1 MMICVSRACSPRLV
15 LDLEDGAPPTA
26 HRSDLGGHMRL
37 GLVGYGVGGR
47 YFHAPFM
54 AAAQGVEL
62 AGVVT
67 RSPERRAELA
77 ADFPGVPAH
86 DSLADLLAAG
96 VDAVTITTP
105 PRTRRELVLQAVAAG
120 VPTIAD
126 KPFAPDAAGGRE
138 LVAAAKEAGVPL
150 NVFHNRRWDAD
161 IRTLAAVLRGGELGE
176 LWRVESRMDQDNAA
190 TLEVGPDAGLLRDLG
205 SHLVDQVLWLLG
217 PARAVYA
224 ELDFVGSGDDRT
236 DCRFTVSLTHAGG
249 ARSQVSASKV
259 NHIEDRELRAYGS
272 AGSYVARGTDVQ
284 AQAVFAG
291 RRPVDEGDAWGY
303 DAPEHWG
310 TVNTAAG
317 SVAVPSE
324 QGAYQEF
331 YRRFAAAVRGDGEFP
346 VPAEQAVHTL
356 EVLDAAR
363 LSAAGNRVVELP
375 QG

>member
-1 MMICVSRACSPRLV
+1 
-15 LDLEDGAPPTA
+15 
-26 HRSDLGGHMRL
+26 MRL

-47 YFHAPFM
+47 YFHAPFI

-105 PRTRRELVLQAVAAG
+105 PQTRRELVLQAVAAG

-161 IRTLAAVLRGGELGE
+161 IRTLAAVLRGGLLGE

-217 PARAVYA
+217 PARTVYA
-224 ELDFVGSGDDRT
+224 ELNHVGSGSGRT

-310 TVNTAAG
+310 TLNTAAG
-317 SVAVPSE
+317 SVPVPSE

-331 YRRFAAAVRGDGEFP
+331 YRLFAAAVRGDGEFP

-363 LSAAGNRVVELP
+363 ASAAGNRVVELP
-375 QG
+375 QGDGPAVSGAAPPPS

>member
-1 MMICVSRACSPRLV
+1 
-15 LDLEDGAPPTA
+15 
-26 HRSDLGGHMRL
+26 MRL

-47 YFHAPFM
+47 YFHAPFI

-67 RSPERRAELA
+67 RSPDRRAELA
-77 ADFPGVPAH
+77 ADFPGVPAY
-86 DSLADLLAAG
+86 DSLSDLLVAG

-105 PRTRRELVLQAVAAG
+105 PQTRRELVRQAVAAG
-120 VPTIAD
+120 VPTVAD

-138 LVAAAKEAGVPL
+138 LVVAATEARVPL

-161 IRTLAAVLRGGELGE
+161 IRTLAAVLRGGQLGE

-217 PARAVYA
+217 PARSVHA
-224 ELDFVGSGDDRT
+224 ELDHVGSGDDRT
-236 DCRFTVSLTHAGG
+236 DCRFTVSLAHAGG

-272 AGSYVARGTDVQ
+272 GGSYVARGTDVQ

-291 RRPVDEGDAWGY
+291 RRPVDEGDSWGY

-310 TVNTAAG
+310 TLNTAAG
-317 SVAVPSE
+317 SVPVPSE

-331 YRRFAAAVRGDGEFP
+331 YRQFAAALRGDCEFP
-346 VPAEQAVHTL
+346 VPAEQAVRTL

-363 LSAAGNRVVELP
+363 VSAAENRVVDLSR
-375 QG
+375 GSTATSGAV

>member
-1 MMICVSRACSPRLV
+1 
-15 LDLEDGAPPTA
+15 
-26 HRSDLGGHMRL
+26 MRL

-47 YFHAPFM
+47 YFHAPFV
-54 AAAQGVEL
+54 AAAEGVEL

-77 ADFPGVPAH
+77 ADFPGVPAR

-105 PRTRRELVLQAVAAG
+105 PATRRELVLQAIAAG

-138 LVAAAKEAGVPL
+138 LVAAAQDAGVPL

-161 IRTLAAVLRGGELGE
+161 IRTLAAVLRSGELGE

-224 ELDFVGSGDDRT
+224 ELDHVGSGGDRT

-249 ARSQVSASKV
+249 VRSQVSASKV

-272 AGSYVARGTDVQ
+272 GGSYVARGTDVQ

-303 DAPEHWG
+303 DAPERWG
-310 TVNTAAG
+310 TLNTAAG
-317 SVAVPSE
+317 STPVPSE
-324 QGAYQEF
+324 QGAYQDF
-331 YRRFAAAVRGDGEFP
+331 YRRFAAATAGGGEFP

-363 LSAAGNRVVELP
+363 VSAAENRVVELP
-375 QG
+375 PALPPVSGAASHPS

>member
-1 MMICVSRACSPRLV
+1 
-15 LDLEDGAPPTA
+15 
-26 HRSDLGGHMRL
+26 
-37 GLVGYGVGGR
+37 
-47 YFHAPFM
+47 
-54 AAAQGVEL
+54 
-62 AGVVT
+62 
-67 RSPERRAELA
+67 
-77 ADFPGVPAH
+77 VPAF
-86 DSLADLLAAG
+86 DSLADLLDAG

-105 PRTRRELVLQAVAAG
+105 PQTRRELVLQAVAAG

-126 KPFAPDAAGGRE
+126 KPFAPDADGGRE
-138 LVAAAKEAGVPL
+138 LVAAAREAGVPL

-161 IRTLAAVLRGGELGE
+161 IRTLSAVLQSGALGE
-176 LWRVESRMDQDNAA
+176 LWGVESRMDQDNAA

-217 PARAVYA
+217 PARTVYA
-224 ELDFVGSGDDRT
+224 ELDFVEPRGART

-249 ARSQVSASKV
+249 ARSRVSASKV

-310 TVNTAAG
+310 TLNTAAG
-317 SVAVPSE
+317 SERVPSA

-331 YRRFAAAVRGDGEFP
+331 YRRFAAALRGEGEFP
-346 VPAEQAVHTL
+346 VPAEEAVHTL

-363 LSAAGNRVVELP
+363 VSAAENRVVELP
-375 QG
+375 

>member
-1 MMICVSRACSPRLV
+1 V
-15 LDLEDGAPPTA
+15 
-26 HRSDLGGHMRL
+26 RL

-47 YFHAPFM
+47 FFHAPFV
-54 AAAQGVEL
+54 AAADDVEL

-86 DSLADLLAAG
+86 DSLTDLLAAG

-105 PRTRRELVLQAVAAG
+105 PQTRRELVLQAVAAG

-126 KPFAPDAAGGRE
+126 KPFAPDAEGGRE
-138 LVAAAKEAGVPL
+138 LVAAAKAAGVPL

-161 IRTLAAVLRGGELGE
+161 IRTLAAVLKGGELGE
-176 LWRVESRMDQDNAA
+176 LWGVESRMEQDNAA
-190 TLEVGPDAGLLRDLG
+190 TLEIGPDAGLLRDLG
-205 SHLVDQVLWLLG
+205 SHLVDQVLWLLS
-217 PARAVYA
+217 PARTVYA
-224 ELDFVGSGDDRT
+224 ELDHVEPPGGRT
-236 DCRFTVSLTHAGG
+236 DCRFTVSLTHDGG
-249 ARSQVSASKV
+249 VRSHVSASKI

-272 AGSYVARGTDVQ
+272 GGSYVARGTDVQ
-284 AQAVFAG
+284 AQAIFAG
-291 RRPVDEGDAWGY
+291 RRPVTEGDRWGY

-310 TVNTAAG
+310 TLNTAAG

-324 QGAYQEF
+324 QGAYQAF
-331 YRRFAAAVRGDGEFP
+331 YAQFAAALRGDGDFP
-346 VPAEQAVHTL
+346 VPAEEALRTL

-363 LSAAGNRVVELP
+363 VSAAENRVVDLP

>member
-1 MMICVSRACSPRLV
+1 
-15 LDLEDGAPPTA
+15 
-26 HRSDLGGHMRL
+26 MRL

-47 YFHAPFM
+47 YFHAPFI

-105 PRTRRELVLQAVAAG
+105 PQTRRELVLQAIAAG

-138 LVAAAKEAGVPL
+138 LVAAASDAGVPL

-161 IRTLAAVLRGGELGE
+161 IRTLAAVLAGGRLGE
-176 LWRVESRMDQDNAA
+176 MWGVESRMEQDNAA

-217 PARAVYA
+217 PARSVYA
-224 ELDFVGSGDDRT
+224 ELDHVGSGDDRT
-236 DCRFTVSLTHAGG
+236 DCRFAVSLTHADGV
-249 ARSQVSASKV
+249 RSRVSASKI

-272 AGSYVARGTDVQ
+272 GGSYVARGTDVQ

-291 RRPVDEGDAWGY
+291 RRPVDEGAPWGY
-303 DAPEHWG
+303 DAPERWG
-310 TVNTAAG
+310 TLNTAEG
-317 SVAVPSE
+317 SAPVPSE

-331 YRRFAAAVRGDGEFP
+331 YTRFAAALRGDGAFP
-346 VPAEQAVHTL
+346 VPAEEAVHTL

-363 LSAAGNRVVELP
+363 VSAAENRVVELP